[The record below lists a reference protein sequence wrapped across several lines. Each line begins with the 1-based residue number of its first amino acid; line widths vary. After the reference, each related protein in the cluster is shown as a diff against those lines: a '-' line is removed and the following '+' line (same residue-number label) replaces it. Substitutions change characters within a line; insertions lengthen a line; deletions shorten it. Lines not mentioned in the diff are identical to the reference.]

1 MCVVVRE
8 CVCMCHRV
16 YLYVCHVSVYI
27 YVCRVSCVGN
37 VSCVVLYIRVVRV
50 YVLCMCKCVSCVF
63 ALCVCV
69 VFVSICVSTH
79 KYT

>member
-37 VSCVVLYIRVVRV
+37 VSCVVLYMRVVR
-50 YVLCMCKCVSCVF
+50 VF

>member
-16 YLYVCHVSVYI
+16 YLYVRHVSVYI

-37 VSCVVLYIRVVRV
+37 VSCVVLYMRVVR
-50 YVLCMCKCVSCVF
+50 VF